1 MRCSHV
7 SGALLAVDVRYALE
21 CVDRGGRLVR
31 PGRVTKLRTRLGV
44 ASGLRGLRCRSFAW
58 RRCGILPCCLMRAA
72 LAGDGAGGRRRLS
85 RRGRCLQHQRV
96 LLDGCCV
103 DRDALGKGPEL
114 SLDPLVH
121 ALEFGLDGHGGGRS
135 RSSLDSVRLVNR
147 WDSKE
152 SSWWRQTRGVGRP
165 LGLGRVEVAYKAPGH
180 LRHRVRLQLGHHQ
193 VDAEILALCLA
204 EGLDDLII
212 VEVPRAVLVHETEH
226 VLQVVAVDANQ
237 VQRLADLRHV
247 VAGHQLLH

>member
-1 MRCSHV
+1 MCRVHF
-7 SGALLAVDVRYALE
+7 SGALLALDVRCARE
-21 CVDRGGRLVR
+21 CDRGGRLA
-31 PGRVTKLRTRLGV
+31 LGV
-44 ASGLRGLRCRSFAW
+44 ASGPRGPRCHSFAC
-58 RRCGILPCCLMRAA
+58 RPCGILACCLLRAA
-72 LAGDGAGGRRRLS
+72 LAEDGAVGRRD
-85 RRGRCLQHQRV
+85 RCLQHQRV

-135 RSSLDSVRLVNR
+135 RSSLDSVRLVHK
-147 WDSKE
+147 WDCKGSR
-152 SSWWRQTRGVGRP
+152 WWRQTRGVGGIGHP
-165 LGLGRVEVAYKAPGH
+165 LGLGCVEVAYNAPGH